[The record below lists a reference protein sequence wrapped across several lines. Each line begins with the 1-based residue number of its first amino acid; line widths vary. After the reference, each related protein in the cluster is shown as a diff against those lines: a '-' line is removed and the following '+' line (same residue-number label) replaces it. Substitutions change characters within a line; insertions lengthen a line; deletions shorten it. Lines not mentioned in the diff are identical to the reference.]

1 MWDCA
6 IQYQLPDAITRQ
18 GGIRILLFKIG
29 CTLFKC
35 SHSRYHNRTTI
46 GVREYWIVDP
56 KRETVLCYFFEGED
70 YPQMYTFDDI
80 IPVMIYDG
88 KLEINFADIKDR
100 LI

>member
-56 KRETVLCYFFEGED
+56 EKNRITVWNFETDDTDEFAFSDQVKAGI
-70 YPQMYTFDDI
+70 YTDLTIDFSQI
-80 IPVMIYDG
+80 Q
-88 KLEINFADIKDR
+88 L
-100 LI
+100 